1 MYEWLATACNI
12 DPSPFKCHPTHS
24 MVFLHRSGRLACR
37 RCGTDANAVRA
48 LRSQCRLPD
57 EPVVLHEEA
66 DMSDLELVDEV

>member
-1 MYEWLATACNI
+1 
-12 DPSPFKCHPTHS
+12 

-37 RCGTDANAVRA
+37 RCGTDACAVRA